1 MPGLRTIFPRSLAQ
15 ATRCVAVAFRLRRVV
30 LLAPSIVLLMI
41 TAALFAACAGSS
53 STMRATPGTAVPI
66 APVTFATTTIRIEG
80 AATRTINVE
89 VATTA
94 AQSERGLGYRDS
106 LAADAG
112 MIFDLHTTTRP
123 TFWMKGMRIPLDMVW
138 IGEDKRVAGV
148 AANVAPQPGVADDQ
162 LRRYSSDTPVRYV
175 LELNAGAA
183 ARLGFAPGTQLA
195 FALP

>member
-1 MPGLRTIFPRSLAQ
+1 VARAFSPRP
-15 ATRCVAVAFRLRRVV
+15 VV
-30 LLAPSIVLLMI
+30 RLAPSIVLLTI
-41 TAALFAACAGSS
+41 TVTLFAACAESPGV
-53 STMRATPGTAVPI
+53 TRTPTPEV
-66 APVTFATTTIRIEG
+66 APVTFATTTIRIE
-80 AATRTINVE
+80 ASPAPRSIDVE

-106 LAADAG
+106 LGTDAG

-183 ARLGFAPGTQLA
+183 ARLGLAPGTQLA

>member
-1 MPGLRTIFPRSLAQ
+1 M
-15 ATRCVAVAFRLRRVV
+15 AVAFRLRRGV

-41 TAALFAACAGSS
+41 TAALFASCAGSS
-53 STMRATPGTAVPI
+53 STMRATPGTSVSTV

-80 AATRTINVE
+80 AATRTISVE
-89 VATTA
+89 IAATA

-106 LAADAG
+106 LATDAG
-112 MIFDLHTTTRP
+112 MIFDLHVTTRA
-123 TFWMKGMRIPLDMVW
+123 TFWMKGMRIPIDMVW